1 MTKEELREELESIM
15 TGDMEACLS
24 EIGYDYEDFREFSD
38 AVEEWISE
46 QEIIYY
52 RNAMEYLSKWDSSL
66 TDSLSLADDAGY
78 RLSDVNSELLA
89 TLHCQNDM
97 MEQWSQVSDDVESL
111 FDDLDY

>member
-15 TGDMEACLS
+15 TGDMEDCLS
-24 EIGYDYEDFREFSD
+24 EIGYDYDNFRLFDSD
-38 AVEEWISE
+38 VERWISE
-46 QEIIYY
+46 QQIIYY

-78 RLSDVNSELLA
+78 SLSDVNSELLA
-89 TLHCQNDM
+89 TLHYQNDL